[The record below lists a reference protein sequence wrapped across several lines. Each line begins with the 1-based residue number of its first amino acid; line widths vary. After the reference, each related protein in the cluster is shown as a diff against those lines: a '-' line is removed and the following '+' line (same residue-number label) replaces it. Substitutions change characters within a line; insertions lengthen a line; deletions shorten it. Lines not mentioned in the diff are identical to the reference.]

1 MIKKIFLIS
10 IIVLLLPFIVTA
22 APADAAKTSFTGK
35 VTDAKT
41 GESLPGV
48 SIYFPDLMTGTVT
61 DMNGN
66 FKVDNLPASKVMVQV
81 RFIGYKLIAEN
92 IDLSEVHEKN
102 FAMNPSV
109 TEINEVVVTGLSK
122 AATQNRTPTPI
133 EIVPKTKLLQ
143 NASSNIIDALAK
155 EPGISQ
161 VTTGAGISKPVIRG
175 LGFNRVVVVNDGIRQ
190 EGQQWGGEHGIEI
203 DQYDVKRAEILK
215 GPASLAYGSDA
226 MAGVINLI
234 SEPQIPEDHLQGGV
248 LTNYQTNNGLLGY
261 SLHLG
266 ANQNGLLWNLRYS
279 NKRAH
284 DYKNK
289 YDGYVYDS
297 RFKEDALNGVI
308 GLNKSW
314 GYSHLIL
321 SYYHMVPGIVE
332 GERDSLTGK
341 FLKPVMVNGQPD
353 ETLATH
359 SDFMSYKQGMPY
371 QQIHHYKA
379 ILKNNFVTGKGN
391 LKTIFGFQQNN
402 RQEYSDIA
410 NPEQYGLYLKLNTLN
425 YDVRYLLPESN
436 SMNISFGV
444 NGMFQH
450 SMNKGTEYLVPDY
463 HLFDAGVFVMA
474 RKNIDHLDLSGGLR
488 FDRRSEHGESLYLN
502 NAEEAVS
509 STAPGATERFPSF
522 HSDFS
527 GVSGSLGATYQFS
540 ESFYG
545 KLNISRGFR
554 APNIAELGSNGVHE
568 GTQKYE
574 IGNPDLKPENS
585 WQFDLATGLNTEHV
599 SAELDLFSNRI
610 HNFIF
615 SRKLNGFASQ
625 DSIMDGVPAFKYVS
639 GDAHLYGGEVHVD
652 IHPHPLDWLHFENS
666 FSYVRGVQLNQPD
679 SMKNLPLIPA
689 PRFQSTLRADIF
701 PKGKTLRN
709 GYIEFGLEHDFTQN
723 KFYSAFGTETRTPAY
738 TLLHAGIGTDIYWN
752 NKKRFSLWLQADNL
766 ADVAYQSHLSRLKYT
781 GINYATGREG
791 VYNMGR
797 NFSFKLQIPIDS
809 KLR

>member
-1 MIKKIFLIS
+1 MMIKRIYLLSLI
-10 IIVLLLPFIVTA
+10 ILLFPFISLANSANPPKATL
-22 APADAAKTSFTGK
+22 TGK
-35 VTDAKT
+35 VTDKKT

-48 SIYFPDLMTGTVT
+48 SIYFPDLMSGSVT

-66 FKVDNLPASKVMVQV
+66 YTIENLPASKVMVQV
-81 RFIGYKLIAEN
+81 RFIGYKLIAET
-92 IDLSEVHEKN
+92 IDLSEVHEMN
-102 FAMNPSV
+102 FELEPSV

-133 EIVPKTKLLQ
+133 EIVPKIKLLQ

-203 DQYDVKRAEILK
+203 DQYDVSRAEILK
-215 GPASLAYGSDA
+215 GPASLSYGSDA

-234 SEPQIPEDHLQGGV
+234 SEPQVPEGHLQGGI
-248 LTNYQTNNGLLGY
+248 LANYQTNNGLFGY
-261 SLHLG
+261 S
-266 ANQNGLLWNLRYS
+266 ANLAGNKNGLIWSLRYS

-297 RFKEDALNGVI
+297 RFKEDAVTGVI
-308 GLNKSW
+308 GLNRAW

-321 SYYHMVPGIVE
+321 SSYHMMPGIVE
-332 GERDSLTGK
+332 GERDSLTGQ
-341 FLKPVMVNGQPD
+341 FIKPELVNGVPGVAV
-353 ETLATH
+353 ATH
-359 SDFMSYKQGMPY
+359 SDFMSYERGMPY

-379 ILKNNFVTGKGN
+379 VWKNNFVTGKGN
-391 LKTIFGFQQNN
+391 LKTIIGFQQNR
-402 RQEYSDIA
+402 RQEFGDIQ
-410 NPEQYGLYLKLNTLN
+410 NPDQYGLYLKLNTLN
-425 YDVRYLLPESN
+425 YDIRYLLPESN
-436 SMNISFGV
+436 SFNFSFGV
-444 NGMFQH
+444 NGMLQH
-450 SMNKGTEYLVPDY
+450 SLNGGTEYLVPDY
-463 HLFDAGVFVMA
+463 HLFDAGVFVLA
-474 RKNIDHLDLSGGLR
+474 RKNFDRLDLSGGLR

-502 NAEEAVS
+502 PAEEAVS
-509 STAPGATERFPSF
+509 SGTPGATERFPSF
-522 HSDFS
+522 HSDFN
-527 GVSGSLGATYQFS
+527 GVSGSVGATYQFS
-540 ESFYG
+540 ENLYG
-545 KLNISRGFR
+545 KMNISRGFR

-568 GTQKYE
+568 GTQRYE

-585 WQFDLATGLNTEHV
+585 WQFDIATGLNTQHV
-599 SAELDLFSNRI
+599 SAEVDLFSNRI

-615 SRKLNGFASQ
+615 SRKLNGTFSQ
-625 DSIMDGVPAFKYVS
+625 DSIMDGAPVFKYVS
-639 GDAHLYGGEVHVD
+639 GDAHLFGGEVHLD

-679 SMKNLPLIPA
+679 STKNLPLIPA
-689 PRFQSTLRADIF
+689 PRFQSTLRADIL

-709 GYIEFGLEHDFTQN
+709 GYIEFGLEHDFVQN
-723 KFYSAFGTETRTPAY
+723 KFFSAYGTETRTPAY
-738 TLLHAGIGTDIYWN
+738 TLLHAGVGTDIYLN
-752 NKKRFSLWLQADNL
+752 NKKRFSIWFQADNL
-766 ADVAYQSHLSRLKYT
+766 ADVAYQSHLSRLKYA
-781 GINYATGREG
+781 GMNYATGREG

-809 KLR
+809 KL

>member
-22 APADAAKTSFTGK
+22 APADAAKTSLTGK

-66 FKVDNLPASKVMVQV
+66 FKVDNLPASKMMVQV

-266 ANQNGLLWNLRYS
+266 ANKNGLLWNLRYS

-308 GLNKSW
+308 GLNKAW

-341 FLKPVMVNGQPD
+341 FLKPVMVNGQPE

-359 SDFMSYKQGMPY
+359 SDFMSYKRGMPY

-379 ILKNNFVTGKGN
+379 VWKNNFVTGKGN

-402 RQEYSDIA
+402 RQEYGDIA

-474 RKNIDHLDLSGGLR
+474 RKSIDQLDLSGGLR

-502 NAEEAVS
+502 SAEEAVS

-574 IGNPDLKPENS
+574 IGNPELKPENS

-639 GDAHLYGGEVHVD
+639 GDAHLYGGEVQVD

-679 SMKNLPLIPA
+679 SMMNLPLIPA

-752 NKKRFSLWLQADNL
+752 NKKRFSLWIQANNL

-781 GINYATGREG
+781 GMNYATGREG

-809 KLR
+809 KL